1 MWKLGDFD
9 AHRKEGEAVG
19 GYTAQYSPPEVAK
32 AVLTGAEVLAERPM
46 DIFSFGLVALEMLRG
61 APLISASASKQE
73 ALSTLSSDG
82 LEATLNK
89 AMEPLPPQL
98 KALLKKML
106 QASPAERKLAVDL
119 KNSSVLTGNVRGP
132 LPNARSSAHVID
144 RSRAHPCRSLPRS
157 VRRQEKRRSRRRLH
171 RMRDELSAGGQG
183 GTAAGAM
190 HVFG

>member
-61 APLISASASKQE
+61 APLISASSSKEE
-73 ALSTLSSDG
+73 ALSTLGGDG
-82 LEATLNK
+82 LEDTLRE
-89 AMEPLPPQL
+89 AMEPLPSQL
-98 KALLKKML
+98 KALLEKML
-106 QASPAERKLAVDL
+106 PISPAERKLAVDL

-132 LPNARSSAHVID
+132 LPNVRSSAHVTD
-144 RSRAHPCRSLPRS
+144 RSRAHPCRSLPRF
-157 VRRQEKRRSRRRLH
+157 VRRQEKRRSRRRP
-171 RMRDELSAGGQG
+171 QPNQYC
-183 GTAAGAM
+183 T
-190 HVFG
+190 

>member
-61 APLISASASKQE
+61 APLISASSSKEE
-73 ALSTLSSDG
+73 ALSTLGGDG
-82 LEATLNK
+82 LEDTLGE

-98 KALLKKML
+98 KVLLKKML
-106 QASPAERKLAVDL
+106 QASPAERKLAADL
-119 KNSSVLTGNVRGP
+119 KNSSALTGNVRGP

-157 VRRQEKRRSRRRLH
+157 VRRQEKRRSRRRLQ
-171 RMRDELSAGGQG
+171 RMRDELSAGGARG
-183 GTAAGAM
+183 YCSRGNACIW
-190 HVFG
+190 